1 MEDKVTTFPS
11 SAVLML
17 GILQEDLFQAQQ
29 AKSLEEVQRHVS
41 AAAAKLETLLTAAN
55 EASAEAKEGDEPE
68 AAN

>member
-1 MEDKVTTFPS
+1 MEDKVTIFPS

-17 GILQEDLFQAQQ
+17 SILQEDLFQAQQ

-41 AAAAKLETLLTAAN
+41 AAAAKLETLTAAT